1 MDDGTIVVT
10 GAATG
15 IGRRAAVELA
25 RRGHRVVVVTRSDDR
40 TAAVLAE
47 AAATRRDARAV
58 GVAADLADLR
68 QVRDAVERIAELG
81 PVQAVINNAAILAV
95 ARRRSTVTPDGIEE
109 ICAVNHVA
117 PFVLTIGLLD
127 HLIDD
132 GRVINA
138 GSKGLTVMPWL
149 RLDPDNLDGLVAG
162 RRWSSARAYYLS
174 KLAQLAFTAELC
186 RRGVTAT
193 ALRIPSVRL
202 DDERLR
208 TYPRLLQLAYRPK
221 MALATDPESVA
232 RRYVELAVGASPPCG
247 HVDERGRAIGWPN
260 GSGAANLGAQ
270 VWWHTSA
277 LAGGTYPLDRD

>member
-1 MDDGTIVVT
+1 MGDGTIVVT
-10 GAATG
+10 GAASG

-40 TAAVLAE
+40 AAGVLAE
-47 AAATRRDARAV
+47 AAATRPDARAV
-58 GVAADLADLR
+58 SVAADLADLR
-68 QVRDAVERIAELG
+68 QVRHAVARIAELG

-95 ARRRSTVTPDGIEE
+95 ARRRPTVTADGIEE

-117 PFVLTIGLLD
+117 PFVLTTGLLD
-127 HLIDD
+127 HLTDD
-132 GRVINA
+132 GRVVTA
-138 GSKGLTVMPWL
+138 SSKGLTVMPWL
-149 RLDPDNLDGLVAG
+149 RLDPDDLDSR

-186 RRGVTAT
+186 RRGVTAV

-221 MALATDPESVA
+221 MALATDPEPVA
-232 RRYVELAVGASPPCG
+232 LRYVELAVGGSPPCG
-247 HVDERGRAIGWPN
+247 HFDERGREVAWPN

-277 LAGGTYPLDRD
+277 LAGGTYPLGQD